1 MASHR
6 EDDALSRAT
15 SEAPQER
22 YVLTLQRRH
31 ASMKTPNVI
40 ELDGQ
45 EGLGKELVIG
55 RSRRHAQIVV
65 DIPVADGRRGFVISR
80 K

>member
-1 MASHR
+1 MACHR
-6 EDDALSRAT
+6 LDDELSRAT
-15 SEAPQER
+15 GETPEEQ
-22 YVLTLQRRH
+22 YMLILQRRH

-40 ELDGQ
+40 ELDSH
-45 EGLGKELVIG
+45 EGLRKELVIG